1 MICFPNAKINIG
13 LNIIEK
19 RKDGFH
25 NIETI
30 FYPLQLSDTLEFIEI
45 KEESS
50 FENTGLNIDCSLEKN
65 LIWKAYSLL
74 KTDFKLPN
82 LKIHLHKI
90 IPFGAGLGGGSSDA
104 AFMLKS
110 LNEYFSLN
118 LSIEKLK
125 NYASKL
131 GSDCSFFIENKPLFA
146 KEKGDVFESIDLS
159 LKDYNLILIHPKIH
173 ISTPEAYAGV
183 TPQKPENNLKNLIA
197 KPIKNWGNF
206 IFNDF
211 EKNIFKNHTEIAKIK
226 NNLYENGAL
235 YASMSG
241 SGSSVFGIFK
251 DEINIDFISKN
262 KDYFIWKEL
271 MK

>member
-13 LNIIEK
+13 LNITEK

-30 FYPLQLSDTLEFIEI
+30 FYPIQLSDTLEFIET

-50 FENTGLNIDCSLEKN
+50 FENTGLDINCSIEKN
-65 LIWKAYSLL
+65 LIWKAYNLL
-74 KTDFKLPN
+74 RADFKLPN

-104 AFMLKS
+104 AFMLKY
-110 LNEYFSLN
+110 LNEYFSLG
-118 LSIEKLK
+118 LCIDELK
-125 NYASKL
+125 KYASKL

-146 KEKGDVFESIDLS
+146 KEKGDVFESVNLN
-159 LKDYNLILIHPKIH
+159 LKDCFLILVHPKTH

-183 TPQKPENNLKNLIA
+183 KPQKSEVDLKKTISE
-197 KPIKNWGNF
+197 PIKKWKNT
-206 IFNDF
+206 IVNDF
-211 EKNIFKNHTEIAKIK
+211 EKNIFKNHSEIAVIK
-226 NNLYENGAL
+226 ESFYKNGAL

-241 SGSSVFGIFK
+241 SGSSVYGIFEK
-251 DEINIDFISKN
+251 EITTSFISES
-262 KDYFIWKEL
+262 KDYFIWKEYL
-271 MK
+271 K